1 MTFRLPKALVLIGVL
16 AAFALFGAMAC
27 SASDDEEDEVTE
39 PTAVRTVP
47 TPPGFTEPTPTTV
60 MVQEAAPTQA
70 PSMAPTAAPAA
81 ATAAPAPTQPA
92 AMMEGN
98 FGGTLE
104 ANQGGNP
111 FTMDTMSDTISAVT
125 HPANQMMEQLFA
137 LNSALDAKPMLAES
151 FVAEDGGATWTFTI
165 RENVPFHDGQ
175 IMDADDVVASL
186 DRWFHWDTVWG
197 KRILNLLDS
206 IDATDSKTVQIKLT
220 EPFAPM
226 LAALS
231 MSEAR
236 QAVIH
241 PADVIAKYKYKDI
254 AEGEEKPRIEDADII
269 GTGPYKFVEW
279 VADVK
284 IEMARHEDYAERDE
298 PLSFHAG
305 KKTPWFDGI
314 DINIVPDAGARLAG
328 LLSGRYD
335 ISSPGLDQISTLED
349 DPEVEPFIAMTGR
362 NESTFNATIPPFDNN
377 LMRQAVAWTLNPK
390 QILQGRAPEGLYEL
404 NQSPFY
410 KFQTTW
416 WRDTGWD
423 IYSEVDLDKAK
434 ALIEQAG
441 YETPVDIK
449 YIYNPPEQSSGGRAT
464 LVVIQQLEDSGLWK
478 VNAEENT
485 WPIHVQVRWEKQHNI
500 MYNGFNPFYQ
510 TDLLAPT
517 WNDWEHPASGFL
529 KADRRIELM
538 AQRQRTTDPAEV
550 SRIADEFAEWWW
562 DDVPLFSWGNF
573 ATLVGV
579 RKNVQNYTYS
589 GNPVYFGL
597 WFEDIPED
605 R

>member
-1 MTFRLPKALVLIGVL
+1 MTLRWPKAIVLVGAL
-16 AAFALFGAMAC
+16 AAFALVAALAC
-27 SASDDEEDEVTE
+27 AAEEEEADEPAAE

-47 TPPGFTEPTPTTV
+47 TPPGFTQPTPTTV
-60 MVQEAAPTQA
+60 MAPAAATAAPA
-70 PSMAPTAAPAA
+70 APTAAPAA
-81 ATAAPAPTQPA
+81 ATAAPPTAEPA
-92 AMMEGN
+92 MAMGN

-104 ANQGGNP
+104 AVQGGNP

-137 LNSALDAKPMLAES
+137 LDSALDAKPMLADS
-151 FVAEDGGATWTFTI
+151 FVAEDGGATWTFTL

-175 IMDADDVVASL
+175 IMTADDVVASL

-197 KRILNLLDS
+197 KTILQLLDT
-206 IDATDSKTVQIKLT
+206 IEATDSRTVQIRLT

-241 PADVIAKYKYKDI
+241 PASVIDKYPYKDL
-254 AEGEEKPRIEDADII
+254 AEGAEKPRIEDADII
-269 GTGPYKFVEW
+269 GTGPFSFDEW
-279 VADVK
+279 IPDVK
-284 IEMARHEDYAERDE
+284 IAMLQHSDYAERTE
-298 PLSFHAG
+298 PLSFHSG
-305 KKTPWFDGI
+305 KKTPFFDGI
-314 DINIVPDAGARLAG
+314 DVNIVPDASAALAG
-328 LLSGRYD
+328 LLTGRYD
-335 ISSPGLDQISTLED
+335 IANPSLDQLDTLNENPD
-349 DPEVEPFIAMTGR
+349 VEPFIAMTGR

-377 LMRQAVAWTLNPK
+377 LMRQAVAWSLNPEE
-390 QILQGRAPEGLYEL
+390 ILQGRAPVGLYEL

-416 WRDTGWD
+416 WRDDGWD
-423 IYSEVDLDKAK
+423 IYSQVDLDKAR

-441 YETPVDIK
+441 YEPPVDIK
-449 YIYNPPEQSSGGRAT
+449 YIHTLPETSGGRAT
-464 LVVIQQLEDSGLWK
+464 LVVIQQLEDSGLWN
-478 VNAEENT
+478 VDGEENT

-529 KADRRIELM
+529 KADRRLELM
-538 AQRQRTTDPAEV
+538 EQRRKTTDPAEI
-550 SRIADEFAEWWW
+550 SRIADEFGEWWW
-562 DDVPLFSWGNF
+562 EDVPLFSWGNF
-573 ATLVGV
+573 ATMVGV
-579 RKNVQNYTYS
+579 RTNVQNYSYS

-597 WFEDIPED
+597 WFEDVPED